1 MPGATQLTVTVASPT
16 TTLGA
21 LGVSGTVVGV
31 TELLGADA
39 VPAPD
44 TLTAETV
51 KVTAVPL
58 VKPLKVQLSPEV
70 VQVAPLDE
78 STL

>member
-1 MPGATQLTVTVASPT
+1 LAGACQLTVTVASPT
-16 TTLGA
+16 ATVGA
-21 LGVSGTVVGV
+21 RGVLGTVEGV
-31 TELLGADA
+31 TELLAADA

-58 VKPLKVQLSPEV
+58 VKPLNVQLSPEV
-70 VQVAPLDE
+70 VQVAPLDD